1 MVLLL
6 SMSYLANSQSWTVSS
21 IDTGQKPTVAIDEND
36 NIYITYL
43 DESFG
48 SGYIGLA
55 TVIGSNTNI
64 NAERIIEE
72 RAFEGPAAIA
82 TGPDGMIAIA
92 VHDHNA
98 EHESVFTLQDGIWIE
113 DQLESNNHDGWDNA
127 VVIGEDGNI
136 HTSSNDLIDGIEY
149 GIRTD
154 AGWTK
159 ESLPTGPIFYSGGT
173 SIGLVNNM
181 PVIAYHNNRT
191 GAMMFTSFDGVIWE
205 VEQIDVEGIYSDILI
220 TPDGE
225 IIVSYLTLL
234 DLSTAEV
241 KIARRSGGFWNIE
254 IVDTIEGSLVGASHA
269 TALDMDTNGRLHL
282 AYANRDFVRY
292 AVQSGNAW
300 TYEDVAISEEGEDM
314 IGASV
319 DFVLDANDTP
329 HLVFFEAPETVMY
342 AIPSRDI
349 PQEDRDNDGYAS
361 PEDCDDSDASINPD
375 AEEIPDNDVDE
386 NCDGI
391 IEESEALTLSGRFV
405 DRRGQ
410 GINNVEVSIEGNP
423 GVSTTSDSDGLWSLD
438 NITEPITVSW
448 RKEGDPRE
456 GLSVQDV
463 LLARNHII
471 GTITLDEASLMAADV
486 NNSGSLSVTDMVQ
499 ITNVI
504 LERLEGFPSGQVWMF
519 DPPSLFINPQAPPN
533 TTQITG
539 VKTGDTNGSA
549 NPNAN

>member
-1 MVLLL
+1 
-6 SMSYLANSQSWTVSS
+6 
-21 IDTGQKPTVAIDEND
+21 
-36 NIYITYL
+36 
-43 DESFG
+43 
-48 SGYIGLA
+48 
-55 TVIGSNTNI
+55 
-64 NAERIIEE
+64 
-72 RAFEGPAAIA
+72 
-82 TGPDGMIAIA
+82 
-92 VHDHNA
+92 
-98 EHESVFTLQDGIWIE
+98 
-113 DQLESNNHDGWDNA
+113 
-127 VVIGEDGNI
+127 
-136 HTSSNDLIDGIEY
+136 
-149 GIRTD
+149 
-154 AGWTK
+154 
-159 ESLPTGPIFYSGGT
+159 
-173 SIGLVNNM
+173 
-181 PVIAYHNNRT
+181 
-191 GAMMFTSFDGVIWE
+191 MMFTSFDGVIWE

-220 TPDGE
+220 SPDGE

-234 DLSTAEV
+234 DLNTAEV
-241 KIARRSGGFWNIE
+241 KIARRSGGIWNIE

-292 AVQSGNAW
+292 AVQSGDGW
-300 TYEDVAISEEGEDM
+300 TYEDVAVSEEGEDM

-319 DFVLDANDTP
+319 DFVLDADDTP

-349 PQEDRDNDGYAS
+349 PEEDRDNDGYAS
-361 PEDCDDSDASINPD
+361 PEDCDDSDASVNPGATDIPNNDIDEDCDGILAMIDEDEDGFNSDIDCDDTDASINPD
-375 AEEIPDNDVDE
+375 AQEVPDNDIDE

-391 IEESEALTLSGRFV
+391 IEESQALSLSGRFV

-410 GINNVEVSIEGNP
+410 GINNVEISIEGNSE
-423 GVSTTSDSDGLWSLD
+423 VTTISDNEGFWSLD

-504 LERLEGFPSGQVWMF
+504 LERLDGFPSGEVWMF

-533 TTQITG
+533 STQITG

-549 NPNAN
+549 NPNTN